1 MWAQVS
7 LVFSSITKTLVIN
20 FVYMYTVAIVK
31 IPSREELLLTEKE
44 KSGEARV

>member
-1 MWAQVS
+1 
-7 LVFSSITKTLVIN
+7 VIN

-44 KSGEARV
+44 KSGEAWV